1 MRSPLQR
8 HRGLSLVELLI
19 GVAISGIV
27 AAGVA
32 AMLGGV
38 ASGIAIGTDAR
49 TGMLATGVIQGRV
62 VEAVTPARCVL
73 ASEPQRTALWRGETR
88 PGGLVE
94 PSEIAWLSID
104 SDQGHL
110 IMEYVEF
117 PEKWGQIEQARAD
130 QPLRPNGD
138 PFPLLEEARSAGLI
152 TTEILADGILSGTF
166 IEGSDAIGE
175 REVRIDLQLNL
186 PTGPRLMTATAVFAL
201 PETPPEWMP

>member
-1 MRSPLQR
+1 MKSLHQSR
-8 HRGLSLVELLI
+8 RGLSLVELLI
-19 GVAISGIV
+19 GVAISGVV

-62 VEAVTPARCVL
+62 VEAITPGRCIL
-73 ASEPQRTALWRGETR
+73 ASEPLRTAIWRGETR

-104 SDQGHL
+104 SSQGVL

-117 PEKWGQIEQARAD
+117 PEHWGQIEKARAD

-138 PFPLLEEARSAGLI
+138 PFPLLEEARNAGII
-152 TTEILADGILSGTF
+152 TTEILADGILDGTF
-166 IEGSDAIGE
+166 IEGTDLIGD

-186 PTGPRLMTATAVFAL
+186 PTGPRLMTATAVFAI
-201 PETPPEWMP
+201 PETPPEWTP

>member
-1 MRSPLQR
+1 MRSPLRR

-201 PETPPEWMP
+201 PEAPPEWMP

>member
-1 MRSPLQR
+1 MRSPLRR